1 MNEQLSNKEE
11 LTAEAH
17 AHLHEQG
24 IPHVHDEAHTHAD
37 GQGQG
42 HGHHHENTKAVLN
55 RLSRIIGHLQAVRR
69 MVEDDR
75 DCAEVLVQ
83 LAAVR
88 SALDGAGRV
97 ILQDHMQH
105 CIVEAVQNGDQK
117 AIDDLCRAIDRFM
130 G

>member
-1 MNEQLSNKEE
+1 MDEQNKNEE
-11 LTAEAH
+11 LTQEEMH
-17 AHLHEQG
+17 ALMHEHG
-24 IPHVHDEAHTHAD
+24 IEHSHGGA
-37 GQGQG
+37 
-42 HGHHHENTKAVLN
+42 HGHHHENSKAVIN

-75 DCAEVLVQ
+75 DCSEVLIQ

-88 SALDGAGRV
+88 SALDSAGKV

-105 CIVEAVQNGDQK
+105 CIVEAVHSGDQQ
-117 AIDDLCRAIDRFM
+117 AIDDLLKAIDKFL